1 MKYEKTKAIL
11 NQLVADLSQLVMVIH
26 QTQVIAGDCSTPT
39 RSG

>member
-1 MKYEKTKAIL
+1 MKYEKTKVVL
-11 NQLVADLSQLVMVIH
+11 NQPVADLSQLAIVVH